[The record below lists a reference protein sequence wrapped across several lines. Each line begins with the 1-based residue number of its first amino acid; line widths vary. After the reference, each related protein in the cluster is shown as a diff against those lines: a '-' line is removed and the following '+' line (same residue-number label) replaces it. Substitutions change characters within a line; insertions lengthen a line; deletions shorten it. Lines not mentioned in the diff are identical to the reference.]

1 VERGS
6 VTIDGVDVPVI
17 ACRVCVVGSGAA
29 SLNGAVHLA
38 RMGVDDVVIVTE
50 RLGGG
55 TSANTGSDK
64 QTYCRTNPAADGGD
78 GVLEFARDLFAG
90 GAMHGDIA
98 LAEAALSQREF
109 YHLVELG
116 VPSPHDGYGVYPGY
130 RTDHDSAGRGSS
142 AGPRTSIEMFHRLHE
157 EVERLSIPII
167 DGIRVIKLITEE
179 NPDGRRIRGL
189 VGIRENEAEND
200 LSLGLVAIRTDYV
213 VYGVGG
219 PAGLYRD
226 SVYPPAQVGG
236 LGAALE
242 AGVRARNLTES
253 QFGIAS
259 LGFRWN
265 LSGSYQQVVPRYVST
280 EPDGTDPRE
289 FLTELFTAAD
299 ELFTAQFLKG
309 YQWPFDVRRVKDG
322 GSSLIDLA
330 VFRET
335 NIRGRRVYLDFT
347 ENPEAG
353 AGDAFDP
360 DTAPPEVRD
369 YLFASRATG
378 DRPVDRLRA
387 MNEPAYRLFLDNGID
402 LSREWLPAA
411 VCHQH
416 VNGGLAGS
424 VWWESNIRNF
434 FPAGEANGS
443 HGVYRPGG
451 SALNSGQVGS
461 LRAAQMIDYRIRKAG
476 SAAESLS
483 FDKDDR
489 RFLAETLLQCRGFF
503 QDGPIIDPT
512 RELRA
517 MQERMSSNMG
527 IIRGQEG
534 IAGALTENAAML
546 SRNLS
551 GSLSDRTQLAA
562 HLVTLDLLRTEAAA
576 LSSMRCLMEDLEG
589 PRGSFLLGEATSLDD
604 IIDQR
609 GMGIETDT
617 HLDNKTVESI
627 HMSDGRFRAE
637 LVPVRPIPG
646 EDRWFETVWSAYRNN
661 DIYTSNGF

>member
-1 VERGS
+1 MERGS

-29 SLNGAVHLA
+29 SLNGAAHLA

-64 QTYCRTNPAADGGD
+64 QTYCRTNPAAEDGD
-78 GVLEFARDLFAG
+78 GVLDFARDLFSG

-109 YHLVELG
+109 FHLVELG
-116 VPSPHDGYGVYPGY
+116 VPFPHDRYGVYPGY
-130 RTDHDSAGRGSS
+130 RTDHDSVGRGSS
-142 AGPRTSIEMFHRLHE
+142 AGPRTSIEMFHRLHD
-157 EVERLSIPII
+157 EVRRLSIPIVDDFRI
-167 DGIRVIKLITEE
+167 IRLIVSDVG
-179 NPDGRRIRGL
+179 NGRRIRGL
-189 VGIRENEAEND
+189 VGIREDGNESDPAM
-200 LSLGLVAIRTDYV
+200 GLAAIRADYV

-219 PAGLYRD
+219 PAGLYQD

-236 LGAALE
+236 LGAPFF

-259 LGFRWN
+259 VGFRWN

-289 FLTELFTAAD
+289 FLAGLFPTAD
-299 ELFTAQFLKG
+299 ELFTAQFFKG
-309 YQWPFDVRRVKDG
+309 FQWPFDVRRVTDG

-335 NIRGRRVYLDFT
+335 KVRGRRVYLDFT
-347 ENPEAG
+347 ENPRAC

-360 DTAPPEVRD
+360 GTAPPEVRD
-369 YLFASRATG
+369 YLSASRATNE
-378 DRPVDRLRA
+378 RPIDRLRA
-387 MNEPAYRLFLDNGID
+387 MNEPAYRLFLDNGVD
-402 LSREWLPAA
+402 LAREWLPVA

-434 FPAGEANGS
+434 FPVGEASGT

-461 LRAAQMIDYRIRKAG
+461 LRAAQMIGHRIRDAG
-476 SAAESLS
+476 GAAGALS
-483 FDKDDR
+483 FNEADR
-489 RFLAETLLQCRGFF
+489 RCIAETLDRCRGFF
-503 QDGPIIDPT
+503 EDGPDVDPVDGRRT
-512 RELRA
+512 
-517 MQERMSSNMG
+517 MQERMSRTMG
-527 IIRGQEG
+527 IMRDRAG
-534 IAGALTENAAML
+534 IAGAMAENAAML
-546 SRNLS
+546 ARNLS
-551 GSLSDRTQLAA
+551 GTLSNRTRLAD
-562 HLVTLDLLRTEAAA
+562 HLVTIDLLRTEAAA
-576 LSSMRCLMEDLEG
+576 LSSMARLLEDLRG
-589 PRGSFLLGEATSLDD
+589 PRGSFLLGEASNLDD
-604 IIDQR
+604 IIGRR
-609 GMGIETDT
+609 GAEIEPDA
-617 HLDNKTVESI
+617 HLNDRVVECVLE
-627 HMSDGRFRAE
+627 DGGRFRSK

-646 EDRWFETVWSAYRNN
+646 EDRWFETVWSAYRNS
-661 DIYTSNGF
+661 DIYS